1 MSLVWNPWH
10 GCIKYSE
17 GCLNCYVYRIDEKYE
32 RESREI
38 KKNAH
43 FDAPLKRS
51 RDGRF
56 KINSGETLY
65 TCLSSDFFLEEA
77 DQWRRSAWEIMRL
90 RPDVNFFIIT
100 KRILRFYE
108 ALPDDW
114 GDGYDNVTI
123 ACTCENQKRADE
135 RLPFFLDLP
144 IKHKEIVCEPLLE
157 SIDLMP
163 YLNGKIQCVS
173 VGGESGEF
181 DKVRICNYDWILK
194 IRNDCAKTNTR
205 FHFHQTGA
213 KLVKDGKTYLIPRK
227 DQHEQAQ
234 KAGIDIEKP

>member
-163 YLNGKIQCVS
+163 YLNGKIECVS
-173 VGGESGEF
+173 VGGESGDF
-181 DKVRICNYDWILK
+181 DVVRGCDYAWITK
-194 IRNDCAKTNTR
+194 IRDDCLRAHVG

-213 KLVKDGKTYLIPRK
+213 RLIKDGRVYNIPRK
-227 DQHEQAQ
+227 HQHSQAK
-234 KAGIDIEKP
+234 KAGIDTV